1 MNVAVIGAG
10 MTPFGKFPGLELKE
24 LGYQALSAAL
34 RDAGIKAGDIQ
45 AVYCANAL
53 APQLLDE
60 FTVGQGIC
68 WEAGIREIPVI
79 NVENACASG
88 STAFHLACIAV
99 EAGVYDR
106 VLVLGVEKMFVGA
119 KKMLTAGGTDLE
131 TDLGFIVPASFALK
145 ANRYMAEFG
154 LTREEL
160 AMVAVKNHRHGALNP
175 KAQYGKALTPEEVL
189 ASPMIVEPLSRLD
202 CCPQGDGAAALVLCR
217 WETGKKS
224 AARSVY
230 VASSVLLSGSYRNPP
245 DLSRWHT
252 DFRAAEKAYRQAG
265 LGPED
270 LDVVELHD
278 AFTIAEIMHY
288 EGLGLCPPGEG
299 SRLIREGA
307 TELGGK
313 IPVNPSGGL
322 LSRGHPVGATGVAQI
337 VEIVEQLRGEA
348 GQRQVQGARVGLAH
362 CMGGDQQGDTKNVTI
377 NILTNFLAT

>member
-1 MNVAVIGAG
+1 MNASVIGIG
-10 MTPFGKFPGLELKE
+10 MTAFGKFPGLGLKE

-34 RDAGIKAGDIQ
+34 KDAGIKAGQIQ

-53 APQLLDE
+53 ASQLLDE

-88 STAFHLACIAV
+88 STAFHLACIAI
-99 EAGVYDR
+99 EAGLYNH

-145 ANRYMAEFG
+145 ANRYMTEFG

-160 AMVAVKNHRHGALNP
+160 AMVSVKNHRHGTLNA
-175 KAQYGKALTPEEVL
+175 KAQYGKALTLEEVL
-189 ASPMIVEPLSRLD
+189 ASKMIVEPLSRLD
-202 CCPQGDGAAALVLCR
+202 CCPQGDGAAALVLCHR
-217 WETGKKS
+217 ETAKKS
-224 AARSVY
+224 VRKSVN
-230 VASSVLLSGSYRNPP
+230 VASSVLMSGSYQNPP
-245 DLSRWHT
+245 DLARWHT
-252 DFRAAEKAYRQAG
+252 DFRAAEKAYVQAG

-270 LDVVELHD
+270 LDIVELHD

-288 EGLGLCPPGEG
+288 EGLGLCHPGEG
-299 SRLIREGA
+299 GRLIREGA
-307 TELGGK
+307 TVLGGK

-337 VEIVEQLRGEA
+337 VEVVEQLRGEA
-348 GQRQVQGARVGLAH
+348 GERQVQDARVGLAH

-377 NILTNFLAT
+377 NIFTV